1 MKEVKNHNTPVS
13 VVDSKYS
20 SLIKFDIQILA
31 QKVLTKSINQLCE
44 NHLSVVAKPPPIFL
58 TTRII

>member
-1 MKEVKNHNTPVS
+1 MKEVKNHNTFVS
-13 VVDSKYS
+13 IVVAS
-20 SLIKFDIQILA
+20 IQVFQVYVQVLV
-31 QKVLTKSINQLCE
+31 QKVLTRNTTLLCE